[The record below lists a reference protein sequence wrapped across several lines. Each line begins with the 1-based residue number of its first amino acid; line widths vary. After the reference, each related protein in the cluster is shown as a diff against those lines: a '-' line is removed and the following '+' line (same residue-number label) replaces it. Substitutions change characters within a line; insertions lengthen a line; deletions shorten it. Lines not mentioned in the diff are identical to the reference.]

1 MIRIITWVVIV
12 IMVMVIIS
20 EVPNLCVVN
29 VSEVYLIDYCST
41 VLHIIPSLQVVV
53 RPTNFPQYRYP
64 VMQAELFHFN

>member
-41 VLHIIPSLQVVV
+41 VLYIIIPSLQVTSYIYSNVV
-53 RPTNFPQYRYP
+53 LHTVLLQRFSI
-64 VMQAELFHFN
+64 